1 MKPTMALK
9 PLVFALA
16 AVMAMA
22 AQAGGN
28 DHGNNNGNDHGN
40 NGGHGHQPPTPQGP
54 TLEELL
60 QIGAGA
66 GAAVLDVQNNQGNTV
81 LNLGTKNDAH
91 VDNSANG
98 SNGNV
103 GMNNAGGDGNQQDNA
118 AALATADES
127 FIFGSAVSASSAT
140 QVNGGNAV
148 ANYSSTASASLNNV
162 GNGGS
167 GNIGV
172 NNAAGNFNQQKNNLA
187 IAVSGGRVAQAAAAA
202 NQSTTGLQVANNG
215 TQTYKTDTLRG
226 TFTAAGAFVAA
237 GTAVTTPADD
247 HGHGGNGGYGNDSR
261 GQGGNNGGHGGNSG
275 NSNSD
280 FVAVGVFGLAG
291 VTTQQVLT
299 PDGWKNPVTNNANI
313 SNVGNNFSG
322 NAGFNNAAGVGNQQ
336 SNSLSIAAGCKACM

>member
-16 AVMAMA
+16 AVMAIA
-22 AQAGGN
+22 AQAGGRDDN
-28 DHGNNNGNDHGN
+28 DHGHGNGNGNGHGN
-40 NGGHGHQPPTPQGP
+40 GHDPKGP

-66 GAAVLDVQNNQGNTV
+66 GAAVLDTQNSDGNTV
-81 LNLGTKNDAH
+81 LNQGTKNNATI
-91 VDNSANG
+91 DNSANG
-98 SNGNV
+98 SNGNL

-127 FIFGSAVSASSAT
+127 FIFGTAVAASSAT
-140 QVNGGNAV
+140 QVNNNNVV
-148 ANYSSTASASLNNV
+148 ANASTNNNATLNNV

-202 NQSTTGLQVANNG
+202 NQSSTGLNVGNYG
-215 TQTYKTDTLRG
+215 TQTYKTNTLTG
-226 TFTAAGAFVAA
+226 TVAA
-237 GTAVTTPADD
+237 VGVFGAVGEATIKDDD
-247 HGHGGNGGYGNDSR
+247 HGHGGGGYGNNDK
-261 GQGGNNGGHGGNSG
+261 GHGGSG
-275 NSNSD
+275 GSKD
-280 FVAVGVFGLAG
+280 QKATFEAVGVFGLAG
-291 VTTQQVLT
+291 VTTQQVMT
-299 PDGWKNPVTNNANI
+299 PDGWKNPVTNNATL

-322 NAGFNNAAGVGNQQ
+322 NAGFNNAAGAGNQQ

>member
-16 AVMAMA
+16 AVMAIA
-22 AQAGGN
+22 AQAGGRDEN
-28 DHGNNNGNDHGN
+28 H
-40 NGGHGHQPPTPQGP
+40 GHGHDHGPKGP

-66 GAAVLDVQNNQGNTV
+66 GAAVLDVQNNSGNTV
-81 LNLGTKNDAH
+81 LNQGTQNNAN
-91 VDNSANG
+91 VSGSLNGANG
-98 SNGNV
+98 NIGANNV
-103 GMNNAGGDGNQQDNA
+103 AGDGNQQDNA

-140 QVNGGNAV
+140 QVNTNNTV
-148 ANYSSTASASLNNV
+148 ANYSSTANASLNNV
-162 GNGGS
+162 GNSGS

-202 NQSTTGLQVANNG
+202 NQSTTGLQVGNNG
-215 TQTYKTDTLRG
+215 TQTYKKDTLTG
-226 TFTAAGAFVAA
+226 TFTAGGAFVAA
-237 GTAVTTPADD
+237 GTATTKDDD
-247 HGHGGNGGYGNDSR
+247 HGHGGYGGGYGNNDR
-261 GQGGNNGGHGGNSG
+261 GHGGNG
-275 NSNSD
+275 GKDQKSD

-291 VTTQQVLT
+291 VTTQQVMT
-299 PDGWKNPVTNNANI
+299 PDGWKNPVTNNANMT
-313 SNVGNNFSG
+313 NVGNNWSG
-322 NAGFNNAAGVGNQQ
+322 NGGFNNAAGVGNQQ